1 MSAYKFRVLLDT
13 ENDSEIFRDIV
24 IDQQANFEIFYRA
37 ITTAFDF
44 KNEQMA
50 SFYIS
55 NDDWDKGEEIS
66 LVDVNFD
73 PDAEPVGLM
82 DNLNLE
88 DRVQSSDQKFIL
100 VHDFMSMWIFLCELQ
115 EIIDEKVETPYVAL
129 AIGKAPDENSRQ
141 DFENFEEEFGLDEE
155 DEFGD
160 DDFSD
165 EDYDAEDFNEGF
177 EQYDEY
183 DY

>member
-13 ENDSEIFRDIV
+13 ENDIEIFRDIV
-24 IDQQANFEIFYRA
+24 IDQKANFEIFYHA
-37 ITTAFDF
+37 IKSAFSF
-44 KNEQMA
+44 NSEQMA
-50 SFYIS
+50 SFYVS
-55 NDDWDKGEEIS
+55 NDEWDKGEEIS

-82 DNLNLE
+82 NILHLE

-115 EIIDEKVETPYVAL
+115 GIVDEKVAEPYVAL
-129 AIGKAPDENSRQ
+129 AIGAAPDENSRQ
-141 DFENFEEEFGLDEE
+141 DFENFEEEYGYDEE

-160 DDFSD
+160 DGFGNEDFD
-165 EDYDAEDFNEGF
+165 EEDFNEGF
-177 EQYDEY
+177 EQFDEY

>member
-13 ENDSEIFRDIV
+13 ENDTEIFRDIV
-24 IDQQANFEIFYRA
+24 IDQKANFETFYHA
-37 ITTAFDF
+37 IKSAFSF
-44 KNEQMA
+44 NSEQMA
-50 SFYIS
+50 SFYVS
-55 NDDWDKGEEIS
+55 NEEWDKGEEIS

-82 DNLNLE
+82 NNLNLE

-115 EIIDEKVETPYVAL
+115 DIIDEKVAEPYVAL
-129 AIGKAPDENSRQ
+129 AIGTAPDENSRQ
-141 DFENFEEEFGLDEE
+141 DFENFEEEYGYDEE

-160 DDFSD
+160 DGFGND
-165 EDYDAEDFNEGF
+165 EFDEEEFNEGF